1 MKYLA
6 KIISPMIL
14 KILSTLTFEVIKG
27 NTL

>member
-14 KILSTLTFEVIKG
+14 KIFSTLTFEVIKG